1 MWMIFFRY
9 ELTETDT
16 EVTLSVNDAEKCD
29 TGDYTI
35 RVENALATDT
45 ASFHIAITG
54 THWICVEILW
64 PNIVKIPSD
73 KFPLMVVV
81 F

>member
-1 MWMIFFRY
+1 MCRY
-9 ELTETDT
+9 ELTEADT
-16 EVTLSVNDAEKCD
+16 EVTLSVNEAEKCD

-54 THWICVEILW
+54 TVFFSTSFKKMFGRYIFCV
-64 PNIVKIPSD
+64 
-73 KFPLMVVV
+73 FGH
-81 F
+81 